1 VPPSQSN
8 DSGPVIVYS
17 SEMILRNIA
26 VSIFLATTF
35 LLPMGQD
42 LAAQE
47 SANSSAAKKAKE
59 KLSIDRMLEEL
70 PRRVTTKS
78 GTPGDMVNFLLV
90 GSKEQLK
97 TALEAA
103 GWILVDKTAQDAL
116 QHVIEETI
124 AHRAYSAMPMSPLYL
139 FGRPQDFG
147 WAEGMPI
154 QVVSERNHCR
164 LWEAPWLTTDGQTVW
179 AGAGT
184 HDIGMEREASGQL
197 THAIDPNVDKE
208 REYIADELK
217 NAEMVRNVQYAS
229 PSNPVREAKTATGGS
244 FHSDGRIAIIYL
256 KPVPPKQ
263 TTQK

>member
-1 VPPSQSN
+1 MRRIAIP
-8 DSGPVIVYS
+8 
-17 SEMILRNIA
+17 IL
-26 VSIFLATTF
+26 LAASF
-35 LLPMGQD
+35 LLPVGPEW
-42 LAAQE
+42 AAQE
-47 SANSSAAKKAKE
+47 SADSPAAQKVKE
-59 KLSIDRMLEEL
+59 KLPIDQILEQL
-70 PRRVTTKS
+70 PRRVSTKS
-78 GTPGDMVNFLLV
+78 GTPGDMVNFLLI

-97 TALEAA
+97 AALEAA

-124 AHRAYSAMPMSPLYL
+124 AHRAYSAMPMSLLYL

-164 LWEAPWLTTDGQTVW
+164 LWEAPWLTADGQMVW

-197 THAIDPNVDKE
+197 THTIDPNVDKE

-217 NAEMVRNVQYAS
+217 NAEMVKNIQYAS

-263 TTQK
+263 TTQR

>member
-1 VPPSQSN
+1 MRRIAIP
-8 DSGPVIVYS
+8 
-17 SEMILRNIA
+17 IL
-26 VSIFLATTF
+26 LAASF
-35 LLPMGQD
+35 LLPVGPEW
-42 LAAQE
+42 AAQE
-47 SANSSAAKKAKE
+47 SADSPAAQKVKE
-59 KLSIDRMLEEL
+59 KLPIDQILEQL
-70 PRRVTTKS
+70 PRRVSTKS
-78 GTPGDMVNFLLV
+78 GTPGDMVNFLLI

-97 TALEAA
+97 AALEAA

-164 LWEAPWLTTDGQTVW
+164 LWEAPWLTADGQMVW

-197 THAIDPNVDKE
+197 THTIDPNVDKE

-217 NAEMVRNVQYAS
+217 NAEMVKNIQYAS

-263 TTQK
+263 TTQR